1 MKRKIPIF
9 FTAAI
14 FLTPLLIAPFTID
27 YYNPPK
33 ELLIQLVAVIC
44 LAMWFVQGIIK
55 GRLEISPN
63 RLYLFLI
70 AFCAI
75 SVLSLIWAPSCYLGL
90 RDIAQ
95 LLAYMGMFFI
105 CVNIVQSQREAV
117 SIAAAAFGA
126 GLIAALYAISQHFG
140 FDFINYQGVKFADWR
155 FKLYSTFGN
164 PDFLANYLVMIFPVG
179 IGLYLS
185 LDKFLKKLAFLFA
198 LAIVYYALLI
208 TFSIGAFIGLASAV
222 IFAFLLIVFEWIRF
236 KNFVSRKGLI
246 SSLAVLV
253 LVLGLISAYLPAVML
268 RASLSQVWRSGLE
281 NRMIAYR
288 AAYRMMGDHPVRG
301 VGIGN
306 FKLKFPE
313 YRGKYLR
320 IKQECFDTTLLDKE
334 RHLNVHN
341 DFAQIWVETGIFGA
355 IIFCLILVLIFKDGI
370 SLYLDCFEYKKKLFL
385 GSLLCGLVAF
395 LAHAAVS
402 FPMHVVP
409 DALMFWV
416 LTGLLFSQAVRQNT
430 SIFILNLS
438 STQKSF
444 FKIGTITL
452 GVLLCVWPM
461 MNYMSHVFLKRMVDL
476 DKQGLI
482 DKALTEAQTALFFD
496 PNSNAIIYTGN
507 YAFLAK
513 DYDKAANAYLKAL
526 SNNDEINYHIALAET
541 YYNDGM
547 RRECLSEY
555 RRALFLNPCSWE
567 IRYRL
572 AELYAEMEMDSE
584 AQLECEYLLVNFPES
599 EDAQKRLGPILKKIT
614 ERRFLATYGAVQI
627 NK

>member
-1 MKRKIPIF
+1 MKRKILIL

-14 FLTPLLIAPFTID
+14 FLTPLLIVPLTID

-33 ELLIQLVAVIC
+33 ELLVQLVSVIC
-44 LAMWFVQGIIK
+44 LALWFVQGIIK

-63 RLYLFLI
+63 RLHPFLI
-70 AFCAI
+70 AFCAV
-75 SVLSLIWAPSCYLGL
+75 SVLSLIWTPSRYLGM
-90 RDIAQ
+90 RDLAQ

-105 CVNIVQSQREAV
+105 CANIAQSQREAV

-126 GLIAALYAISQHFG
+126 GLIAALYAISQYFG
-140 FDFINYQGVKFADWR
+140 FDFINYPGVKFADWR

-164 PDFLANYLVMIFPVG
+164 PDFLANYLVMVFPVG
-179 IGLYLS
+179 IGLFLS
-185 LDKFLKKLAFLFA
+185 LNNFFKKLAFLFA
-198 LAIVYYALLI
+198 LAVVYYALLI
-208 TFSIGAFIGLASAV
+208 TFSIGAFIGLAAAV
-222 IFAFLLIVFEWIRF
+222 IFAALLIVFEWVRF
-236 KNFVSRKGLI
+236 KNFVSKKGLI
-246 SSLAVLV
+246 PSLTVLV
-253 LVLGLISAYLPAVML
+253 LVLGLVSAYLPAVMM
-268 RASLSQVWRSGLE
+268 RASFSQAWRSGMD
-281 NRMIAYR
+281 NRMTAYR
-288 AAYRMMGDHPVRG
+288 AAYRMMKDHPVRG

-313 YRGKYLR
+313 YRARYMR
-320 IKQECFDTTLLDKE
+320 IKQECFDSALLDKE

-355 IIFCLILVLIFKDGI
+355 IIFGLVLLLLFKDGI

-385 GSLLCGLVAF
+385 GSLLCGLVAY
-395 LAHAAVS
+395 LSHAAVS

-409 DALMFWV
+409 NALTFWV
-416 LTGLLFSQAVRQNT
+416 FVGLLFSQAVKQNA

-438 STQKSF
+438 SAQKSF
-444 FKIGTITL
+444 FRIGTITL
-452 GVLLCVWPM
+452 GILLCVWPI
-461 MNYMSHVFLKRMVDL
+461 MNYISGVFLKRMVDL

-496 PNSNAIIYTGN
+496 PNSNAIIYVGN

-513 DYDKAANAYLKAL
+513 DYDKAAGAYLKAL
-526 SNNDEINYHIALAET
+526 IKNDYTNYHVALAET
-541 YYNDGM
+541 YYKDGM
-547 RRECLSEY
+547 RRECLAEY
-555 RRALFLNPCSWE
+555 RKTLLLNPCSWE

-584 AQLECEYLLVNFPES
+584 AQAECEYLLVNFPAS
-599 EDAQKRLGPILKKIT
+599 EDAQKRLRPILRKIT
-614 ERRFLATYGAVQI
+614 GRQFLTTYGAVQI